1 MNEQLQQKS
10 LSGLWT
16 EVGRTEVV
24 QNNLN
29 PIFKTKIETD
39 FTFEKKQ
46 DLKFI
51 LYDWYKPCKH
61 KYVRNKTNECILVQ
75 IHASTCT
82 STNTH
87 THAHA
92 HYVLPLSDSA

>member
-1 MNEQLQQKS
+1 LIINEQLQLKAS
-10 LSGLWT
+10 NGLWN

-29 PIFKTKIETD
+29 PKFKTKIETD

-51 LYDWYKPCKH
+51 LYDWYKPRKH
-61 KYVRNKTNECILVQ
+61 KYVRT
-75 IHASTCT
+75 
-82 STNTH
+82 
-87 THAHA
+87 
-92 HYVLPLSDSA
+92 